1 MLTDAEPFL
10 QRVRAFPDDDVPR
23 LIFADWLEEQGAAG
37 ALRAAF
43 IRVQLALA
51 RLPPDDPQRPNLA
64 AVEAAL
70 LDAHREEW
78 EAPFRRLATG
88 PVFRR
93 GFVDE
98 VNVTARQ
105 FLQHAHE
112 LFAAGPIRRLHL
124 LEVGSHLPVI
134 MESSYLSRL
143 ASLSLFA
150 LHAGDGVARVIAR
163 ASQLTGLRELHLGRN
178 RLGDDA
184 VELLAA
190 ASGLSCLEDL
200 DLSENDIGETGART
214 LAASR
219 HLGQLKRL
227 ELRHNQIGPAG
238 AEAIAAS
245 DRLASLQRLG
255 LAGNSIGVPRLFSL
269 PRVSSL
275 LSVPSLDLTAN
286 GLSPAALKAILTRP
300 TGDNTPARLREL
312 DLSHNDL
319 GEPGTR
325 VLAQAAALEDLK
337 VLRLAGCGIPD
348 EGLRLLA
355 LSPHLNRLVSI
366 DVGNNPLSD
375 QGFRAFHDTPFL
387 RSLRRV
393 VTPGIGVTPRMRQA
407 LDRRFH
413 GGAIRC

>member
-37 ALRAAF
+37 AQRAAF
-43 IRVQLALA
+43 IRVQVALA
-51 RLPPDDPQRPNLA
+51 RLTAEDPQRPNLA
-64 AVEAAL
+64 AAEAAL
-70 LDAHREEW
+70 LEAHRDEW
-78 EAPFRRLATG
+78 EAPFRRLASG

-105 FLQHAHE
+105 FLQHVHE

-124 LEVGSHLPVI
+124 LEVGSYLPAI

-143 ASLSLFA
+143 SSLSLFA
-150 LHAGDGVARVIAR
+150 LHGGDSVARAVAR
-163 ASQLTGLRELHLGRN
+163 ATQLTGLRELHLGRN
-178 RLGDDA
+178 RLGDEA
-184 VELLAA
+184 AELLAT
-190 ASGLSCLEDL
+190 ASGLGSLEEL
-200 DLSENDIGETGART
+200 DLSENDISESGARAV
-214 LAASR
+214 AASR
-219 HLGQLKRL
+219 HLGQVKRL

-255 LAGNSIGVPRLFSL
+255 LAGNGLGITRLFSL

-275 LSVPSLDLTAN
+275 LSVPCLDLTAN
-286 GLSPAALKAILTRP
+286 SLSPGALKAILTRP
-300 TGDNTPARLREL
+300 LGDSAPIRLREL

-319 GEPGTR
+319 GEPGIR

-355 LSPHLNRLVSI
+355 LSPHLNRLVSL
-366 DVGNNPLSD
+366 DVSNNPVSD
-375 QGFRAFHDTPFL
+375 QGFRTFHDTPFL

-407 LDRRFH
+407 LDRRYH
-413 GGAIRC
+413 GGTIRS